1 MDIIELT
8 FPCRFGPSPKHDFTE
23 RNPTHNVTIVDEHI
37 LSNQLIGVD
46 TIFIMIYIGFFS
58 LYNYIPL
65 FFFWLDAKGGFKLS
79 PPHHQ
84 TKNTL
89 ECQQSGRDGGLGG
102 SRGAK
107 SPPSNVYGC

>member
-23 RNPTHNVTIVDEHI
+23 RNPTHHVIIVDEHI

-58 LYNYIPL
+58 LYNYIPRV
-65 FFFWLDAKGGFKLS
+65 FFWLDAKGASNFP
-79 PPHHQ
+79 PPHHR
-84 TKNTL
+84 TKNNTL

-102 SRGAK
+102 AK